1 MPGKKAELPGA
12 ILSCKEHTMPA
23 YFANSKR
30 LVLAGAKKMMDAAI
44 GQAEAA
50 GYAIAVAIVDAGGH
64 PILVQRMD
72 GGRFHTVHS
81 STTKAIC
88 AASNKRPTTA
98 KGAAGQ
104 SLDTMHALGLAL
116 AAGPDRWT
124 AMEGGYPI
132 IFDGECVGG
141 IGVSGATWALD
152 DQFARDA
159 VETIGADWKIDNA

>member
-1 MPGKKAELPGA
+1 MYIA
-12 ILSCKEHTMPA
+12 S
-23 YFANSKR
+23 SKR
-30 LVLAGAKKMMDAAI
+30 LTLVGAQKMMEAAI
-44 GQAEAA
+44 GQATAA

-64 PILVQRMD
+64 PILIQRMD

-88 AASNKRPTTA
+88 SASNKRPTTA

-116 AAGPDRWT
+116 AAGPERWT

-132 IFDGECVGG
+132 IFNGECVGG
-141 IGVSGATWALD
+141 IGVSGATWDLD
-152 DQFARDA
+152 DQFAREA
-159 VETIGADWKIDNA
+159 VEAIGADWKIDKA

>member
-1 MPGKKAELPGA
+1 VYIA
-12 ILSCKEHTMPA
+12 S
-23 YFANSKR
+23 SKR
-30 LVLAGAKKMMDAAI
+30 LTLVGAQKMMEAAI
-44 GQAEAA
+44 GQATAA

-64 PILVQRMD
+64 PILIQRMD

-88 AASNKRPTTA
+88 SASNKRPTTA

-116 AAGPDRWT
+116 AAGPERWT

-132 IFDGECVGG
+132 IFNGECVGG
-141 IGVSGATWALD
+141 IGVSGATWDLD
-152 DQFARDA
+152 DQFAREA
-159 VETIGADWKIDNA
+159 VEAIGADWKIDKA